1 MIESKEINRKA
12 EMVITLL
19 KNNELST
26 EEMLKIIERAKVL
39 IIQRKKYKVK
49 FEIEKM
55 ELRLHKVRNEVSNKI
70 ILEYETNILSLK
82 KELKKYESL

>member
-1 MIESKEINRKA
+1 MIEAREINRKA
-12 EMVITLL
+12 EMIITLL
-19 KNNELST
+19 KNNGLST

-39 IIQRKKYKVK
+39 IIQRKKYKIK
-49 FEIEKM
+49 SEIEKM

-82 KELKKYESL
+82 KELKKYENI